1 MSKFKS
7 KLASGAGGDDEE
19 DEEFNPTAAGTMPRV
34 ELKILVGVNAGATE
48 ISGSVAAATAT
59 TLGDLVLRGGA
70 RHPPTALFGG
80 PVLCVASL
88 SYDREGRPDGT
99 AYLYARKEGTE
110 ASDMRAASYSTVGPS
125 LPYPDLAVWDDAGRT
140 CAMVTGDR
148 IAVYQVQNSS
158 FSLVGTAP
166 VLSAVRS
173 DQGSI
178 VVESLK
184 FIQGVLYVTTQN
196 SLQIVFLGGPLDSY
210 LLAGPD
216 VPTTSASAASQQS
229 MSKSFRPTPIPMA
242 LNHPSIL
249 SYHGSYLLLSTASG
263 VRAVPLSHPL
273 IRIGILIAA
282 GQTEAAS
289 RWFDTV
295 PRRHHEKLASFL
307 ERRGAPDLAVTLPGL
322 SLESTIDICIR
333 YAFTD
338 RIKEIV
344 DNHSVVDLRSIDGK
358 GASSSIFVGMALN
371 LFANGQIDTV
381 TRIASDL
388 IALGEE
394 ARSEG
399 LLLAG
404 LLVSAGAENADVL
417 LDRAIDTTTRGG
429 GGDVPAAVLRA

>member
-1 MSKFKS
+1 
-7 KLASGAGGDDEE
+7 
-19 DEEFNPTAAGTMPRV
+19 
-34 ELKILVGVNAGATE
+34 
-48 ISGSVAAATAT
+48 
-59 TLGDLVLRGGA
+59 
-70 RHPPTALFGG
+70 
-80 PVLCVASL
+80 
-88 SYDREGRPDGT
+88 
-99 AYLYARKEGTE
+99 
-110 ASDMRAASYSTVGPS
+110 
-125 LPYPDLAVWDDAGRT
+125 
-140 CAMVTGDR
+140 
-148 IAVYQVQNSS
+148 
-158 FSLVGTAP
+158 
-166 VLSAVRS
+166 
-173 DQGSI
+173 
-178 VVESLK
+178 
-184 FIQGVLYVTTQN
+184 
-196 SLQIVFLGGPLDSY
+196 
-210 LLAGPD
+210 
-216 VPTTSASAASQQS
+216 
-229 MSKSFRPTPIPMA
+229 MA

-344 DNHSVVDLRSIDGK
+344 DSHSDVDLRSIDGGGRGK

-404 LLVSAGAENADVL
+404 LLVSAGAKNADVL
-417 LDRAIDTTTRGG
+417 LDRAIDTTTREGG
-429 GGDVPAAVLRA
+429 GGRDVPAAVLRA